1 MHEQILQ
8 DIRVEQFTRVE
19 KEVFK
24 DANSQNL
31 LELAPSPWIAT
42 HKGSL
47 TMSNNI
53 SNEIRDISS
62 RRQLQL

>member
-8 DIRVEQFTRVE
+8 DIGVEQFTHVE
-19 KEVFK
+19 KEVFE

-31 LELAPSPWIAT
+31 PEVALDPGIAT
-42 HKGSL
+42 HKRSL

-53 SNEIRDISS
+53 SNERRDISS
-62 RRQLQL
+62 LRRLQL

>member
-1 MHEQILQ
+1 VHEQILQ
-8 DIRVEQFTRVE
+8 DIGVEQFTHVE

-31 LELAPSPWIAT
+31 LELAPSPCIAT
-42 HKGSL
+42 HKESL

>member
-8 DIRVEQFTRVE
+8 DTGVEQFTHVE

-24 DANSQNL
+24 DANNQNL
-31 LELAPSPWIAT
+31 LELAPSPCIVT

-62 RRQLQL
+62 QRQLQL

>member
-8 DIRVEQFTRVE
+8 DIGVERFTHAE
-19 KEVFK
+19 KEVFE

-31 LELAPSPWIAT
+31 LELAPSPCIAT
-42 HKGSL
+42 HKRSL

-53 SNEIRDISS
+53 SNEIRDINSL
-62 RRQLQL
+62 RQLQL